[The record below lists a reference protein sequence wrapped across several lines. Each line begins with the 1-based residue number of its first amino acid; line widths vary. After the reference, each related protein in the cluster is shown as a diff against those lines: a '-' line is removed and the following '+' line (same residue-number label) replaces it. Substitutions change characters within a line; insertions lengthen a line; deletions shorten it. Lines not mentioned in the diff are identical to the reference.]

1 MMIPVIETPR
11 LRLRNVCAQD
21 DAFVLELLNEPSF
34 IQNIG
39 DRKVRTLAESRT
51 YIADKLASSYEVHG
65 YGLYLVETR
74 EDAVP
79 LGICG
84 FVKREILEDAD
95 IGYAFLERFWSR
107 GYAYE
112 SAAAALDY
120 GRNRLG
126 FARVFGIVNTGNA
139 RSTTLLRKLGLRFNG
154 QVQLPGIEEPRD
166 LLSVTFGE
174 GGPAA
179 LPPLPGDYVKRM
191 PAHPE
196 GSPLSSVGRDTSG
209 RDALLVPAAADA
221 WLAMKAAASRDGAEL
236 LLISAFRGVDRQRE
250 IVARKVAS
258 GQPLS
263 EILRVSAYP
272 GFSEH
277 HSGRAVDL
285 GAPGCSDLTERF
297 EQTQQFAWLTR
308 HAGRFGFSLTYPREN
323 RYGIAYEPWHW
334 CFEPKS
340 SPGEANPG

>member
-1 MMIPVIETPR
+1 MIPVIETPR

-21 DAFVLELLNEPSF
+21 DAFVLELLNEPAF
-34 IQNIG
+34 LQNIG
-39 DRKVRTLAESRT
+39 DRRVRTCAESRA

-65 YGLYLVETR
+65 YGLYLVEAR
-74 EDAVP
+74 EDAAP

-84 FVKREILEDAD
+84 FVKREILEHAD

-112 SAAAALDY
+112 SAAAVLDY
-120 GRNRLG
+120 GRSKLG
-126 FARVFGIVNTGNA
+126 FRCVFGIVNPGNV
-139 RSTTLLRKLGLRFNG
+139 RSVTLLRKLGLRFKG

-174 GGPAA
+174 GGPAD
-179 LPPLPGDYVKRM
+179 LPPLPEEYVKRM
-191 PAHPE
+191 PAHAE
-196 GSPLSSVGRDTSG
+196 GSPLRSVGRDTSG

-221 WLAMKAAASRDGAEL
+221 WLAMKAAAALDGTEL
-236 LLISAFRGVDRQRE
+236 LLVSAFRGVERQRE

-258 GQPLS
+258 GLALS

-297 EQTQQFAWLTR
+297 EQTLQFAWLTT
-308 HAGRFGFSLTYPREN
+308 HAGRFGFSLTYPRGN
-323 RYGIAYEPWHW
+323 RFGIAYEPWHW
-334 CFEPKS
+334 CFNLKPAH
-340 SPGEANPG
+340 GEVSRG